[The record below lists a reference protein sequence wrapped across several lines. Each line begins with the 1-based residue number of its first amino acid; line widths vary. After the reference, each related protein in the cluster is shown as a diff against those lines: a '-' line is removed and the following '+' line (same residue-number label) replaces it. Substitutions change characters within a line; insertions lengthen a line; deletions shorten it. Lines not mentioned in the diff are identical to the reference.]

1 MTQSY
6 TLEQFAEMFLVNT
19 HTVSRWLSIGMI
31 KGEPQ
36 SNNTRWLI
44 PKSEVNTV
52 NSLNIRYLKASPL
65 IYE

>member
-1 MTQSY
+1 MNQSY

-36 SNNTRWLI
+36 PNSNRWLI
-44 PKSEVNTV
+44 PRSEVKTV
-52 NSLNIRYLKASPL
+52 TSLNIRYLKTSPL
-65 IYE
+65 LYD

>member
-6 TLEQFAEMFLVNT
+6 TLQQFAELFLVNT

-36 SNNTRWLI
+36 PDETRWLI

-52 NSLNIRYLKASPL
+52 NTLNIRYLKASPL
-65 IYE
+65 LYD

>member
-1 MTQSY
+1 MDQAY
-6 TLEQFAEMFLVNT
+6 TLEQFAELFLVNT

-36 SNNTRWLI
+36 SDSTRWLI
-44 PKSEVNTV
+44 PRSEIKTV

-65 IYE
+65 IFD

>member
-1 MTQSY
+1 
-6 TLEQFAEMFLVNT
+6 MFLVNT